1 MVGSGQ
7 DLRMRELLDT
17 LKELRDT
24 IETLRKELSIRD
36 KKIANQEEQISY
48 LLNKLYGKSSEKR
61 SFVVDGQLGFFNEVE
76 TEAAKEAD
84 PEPDAEEETPVP
96 PTPASKPRKPKTPKE
111 KLLKGVKV
119 TEKVIELP
127 EEESV

>member
-61 SFVVDGQLGFFNEVE
+61 NFVVDGQLGFFNEVE

-84 PEPDAEEETPVP
+84 PEPDA
-96 PTPASKPRKPKTPKE
+96 
-111 KLLKGVKV
+111 
-119 TEKVIELP
+119 
-127 EEESV
+127 